1 MRNWLNPFH
10 SQAKQ
15 KIPARWLAPSENRWG
30 LVVLD
35 CTQNACTMMST
46 SKSIEIVKKY
56 HDLRN
61 STGEELRNRVFNPT
75 LSVSCSLAYNVAQR
89 APDGPVF
96 KSHVMEEKWD
106 IYLYGDHLYFCRSW
120 GGELTYRAAVEC
132 QPPALRVPMIETSQK
147 SAEKIAV
154 RDVDFLIKSH
164 VLGAKALHPL
174 PRDMGR
180 DTEKLALFSF
190 AAWGRMGLYGT
201 FEETIGTPCYWE

>member
-46 SKSIEIVKKY
+46 SRSIEIVKRY

-61 STGEELRNRVFNPT
+61 STGEELRNRVFDPT
-75 LSVSCSLAYNVAQR
+75 LSVSCSLAYNVARR

-106 IYLYGDHLYFCRSW
+106 IYLYFCRSW
-120 GGELTYRAAVEC
+120 GGELVHRAAVEC
-132 QPPALRVPMIETSQK
+132 EPPALSSHDRNESKERGKDRRSRRRFPRQESCVGGQSTS
-147 SAEKIAV
+147 
-154 RDVDFLIKSH
+154 
-164 VLGAKALHPL
+164 P
-174 PRDMGR
+174 
-180 DTEKLALFSF
+180 F
-190 AAWGRMGLYGT
+190 A
-201 FEETIGTPCYWE
+201 P